1 MWVEINGRVNY
12 PIKTVLV
19 QMEQN
24 NEFNLNCDHV
34 KYCVSW
40 FTQHVAHVGTT
51 MFVKAWNDHR
61 IPGNC
66 VRVKPALFNHV
77 LILLHVHD
85 QATST

>member
-1 MWVEINGRVNY
+1 MWVEVNGRVNY

-24 NEFNLNCDHV
+24 NELDLNCDHV

-40 FTQHVAHVGTT
+40 FTIHVAHIGTT
-51 MFVKAWNDHR
+51 LFVQAWNDHS

-66 VRVKPALFNHV
+66 IRVFG
-77 LILLHVHD
+77 
-85 QATST
+85 